1 MKKKT
6 LNELIEEEYLI
17 HNDQEDDEMYWT
29 REALKNELN
38 DVERKIYIT
47 YLENET
53 YAATAKL
60 FKVSTPTVCKYI
72 KGLQNRIIDYVCNH
86 LQ

>member
-1 MKKKT
+1 MKRKQ
-6 LNELIEEEYLI
+6 LYSLLEEEYTT
-17 HNDQEDDEMYWT
+17 HNDREDDEMYWT